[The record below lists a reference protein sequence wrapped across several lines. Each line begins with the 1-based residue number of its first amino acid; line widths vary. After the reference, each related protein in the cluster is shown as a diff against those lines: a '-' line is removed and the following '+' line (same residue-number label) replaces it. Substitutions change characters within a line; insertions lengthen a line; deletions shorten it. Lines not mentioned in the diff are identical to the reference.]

1 MKDLSTTLEQD
12 QPRTIGALDLRVGGT
27 GQLRHLYQQGA
38 SKALFARKRAGTEAI
53 FTNTSGGITGGD
65 QLNGYFETSNTA
77 CLSVTTQGCERI
89 YRSRTHVNGTVDNRL
104 VVRDQSSLFWLPQET
119 LFYDGGH
126 LERRL
131 SINVSSGAT
140 ALIVE
145 PMLFGRLAMGE
156 YDLSGNLQEC
166 VTLSIDGQL
175 AFQDATHFSG
185 NITETLDR
193 PAVLAGARATALVVF
208 SSPIASAVLPKI
220 RLLLNDTS
228 GASLVQDQLM
238 IARLIAADGMTLR
251 RMLIPIIAEITQTDL
266 PKTWRL

>member
-1 MKDLSTTLEQD
+1 MKDLIKSSEKD
-12 QPRTIGALDLRVGGT
+12 QPRTIGALDLRVRGT

-38 SKALFARKRAGTEAI
+38 SKALFARKRVGTEAI
-53 FTNTSGGITGGD
+53 FINTSGGITGGD
-65 QLNGYFETSNTA
+65 QLDGYFETSDTA

-89 YRSRTHVNGTVDNRL
+89 YRSRSGKNGTVHNRL
-104 VVRDQSSLFWLPQET
+104 AVRDQSALFWLPQET

-131 SINVSSGAT
+131 SIDVSSEAS

-156 YDLSGNLQEC
+156 HHLSGNLQDC

-175 AFQDATHFSG
+175 TFQDATHFWG

-193 PAVLAGARATALVVF
+193 PAVMAGARATALVVF
-208 SSPIASAVLPKI
+208 SSQIAGAVLPKI

-228 GASLVQDQLM
+228 GASLVQDHIL
-238 IARLIAADGMTLR
+238 IARLIAADGMALR

>member
-1 MKDLSTTLEQD
+1 MKDVNIHIEHD
-12 QPRTIGALDLRVGGT
+12 QPRTQGELDLRVGGT

-38 SKALFARKRAGTEAI
+38 SKVLFARKRLGTEAI
-53 FTNTSGGITGGD
+53 FINTSGGITGGD
-65 QLNGYFETSNTA
+65 ELKGYFETSETA
-77 CLSVTTQGCERI
+77 GLSLTTQGCERI
-89 YRSRTHVNGTVDNRL
+89 YKSHTCVNGTVNNRL

-131 SINVSSGAT
+131 LIDASSEAT

-156 YDLSGNLQEC
+156 HKLSGNLKDC
-166 VTLSIDGQL
+166 ISLSIDGQL

-208 SSPIASAVLPKI
+208 SSRIASVVLPKI
-220 RLLLNDTS
+220 RDMLNETS
-228 GASLVQDQLM
+228 GASVTQDHLL
-238 IARLIAADGMTLR
+238 IARLIAPEGMTLR
-251 RMLIPIIAEITQTDL
+251 RMLVPIITLLTQTDL

>member
-1 MKDLSTTLEQD
+1 MKDLSTSLEQD

-38 SKALFARKRAGTEAI
+38 SKALFARKRDGTEAI
-53 FTNTSGGITGGD
+53 FINTSGGITGGD
-65 QLNGYFETSNTA
+65 QLNGYFETSDTA

-89 YRSRTHVNGTVDNRL
+89 YRSRACVNGTVDNRL
-104 VVRDQSSLFWLPQET
+104 VVRNQSSLFWLPQET

-126 LERRL
+126 LERHL
-131 SINVSSGAT
+131 TIDVSSDAT

-156 YDLSGNLQEC
+156 HHLSGNLQEC
-166 VTLSIDGQL
+166 ITLSIDGQL

-185 NITETLDR
+185 NITQTLDR

-208 SSPIASAVLPKI
+208 SSLIAGAVLPTI
-220 RLLLNDTS
+220 RDMLNETS
-228 GASLVQDQLM
+228 GASVTQDHLL
-238 IARLIAADGMTLR
+238 IARLIAPDGMTLR
-251 RMLIPIIAEITQTDL
+251 RMLVPIITILTQTDL